1 AANDESSHEPSAL
14 KRTTIEWLAKSR
26 GIDSEELL
34 PHVYVLPQSLAV
46 RHAFRVACGLD
57 SMVVGETQILGQLK
71 DAVRS
76 ADEAGSLGTYLN
88 QLFQKTFQVAKEV
101 RGTTEIGAHSISMAA
116 AAVR

>member
-1 AANDESSHEPSAL
+1 MMSKLQEQSSLL
-14 KRTTIEWLAKSR
+14 KKTTLEWLAKSR
-26 GIDSEELL
+26 GIDSQELM

-76 ADEAGSLGTYLN
+76 ADEAGSLGTLP
-88 QLFQKTFQVAKEV
+88 QSTFSKNFSGRQ
-101 RGTTEIGAHSISMAA
+101 RGSWHH
-116 AAVR
+116 